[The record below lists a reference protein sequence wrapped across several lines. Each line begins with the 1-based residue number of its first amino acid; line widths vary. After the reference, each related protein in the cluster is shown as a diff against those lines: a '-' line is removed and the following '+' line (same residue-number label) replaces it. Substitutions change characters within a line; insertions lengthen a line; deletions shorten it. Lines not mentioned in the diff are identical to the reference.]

1 MLSSTRV
8 GNKGWYEFDI
18 TEAYNY
24 WLRPGMSNYG
34 LLFKM
39 RVESASE
46 NYWRQFASATYSDSS
61 KLPYITVVYDEPVSI
76 DINPESIRL
85 YVNETFQPAVRA
97 NPAGAALGTAYWSSS
112 NTGVVT
118 VNSTTGKMTAVSSGT
133 AVITV
138 SIYTG
143 TSTATGSCSVSVFS
157 GTPPVKTDTVYHIFN
172 ANSTKP
178 VSPREGN
185 LTDGGQV
192 WQEGYR
198 PENAYY
204 QKWKAIRLFNGYY
217 VLRSEQSPN
226 LALSGLGDSLQLKD
240 IGSSNSYSDVPTH
253 AQWNI
258 TGSVGSGLRMTVRSS
273 GKSICIQNNAVWS
286 GENILIGSTGSKSR
300 EFLFIEPWLY
310 VPTTGVTLQD
320 PIYIMKNGGY
330 ICMPQITPANATFK
344 RVIWSWEE
352 RGNTTDTGITMSN
365 YAWGESTASYT
376 GTVVTGKKEGV
387 YWLRAYCADTNYSD
401 TVDVDV
407 HFLESGP
414 YYFKNRESNKYMSVQ
429 EHSQADGAQIV
440 QESFKGEVWQEFYLE
455 RDFTTG
461 YIRIKNR
468 NSNKY
473 LGVENNSSAH
483 DTDIKQYAYSKNSA
497 GQQFKIERISGG
509 ETIKIIP
516 RTGEGLSP
524 QRVVCVANY
533 VINSDGV
540 HIQQRDF
547 GANDGYYRDEW
558 YIVKL
563 NQNDEVI
570 KNIQK
575 LHNAAK
581 EYSPLDEWRAIELTL
596 QFIRRYRYN
605 DFKFELAA
613 GTIDENFVNYIH
625 DEYRELYDYFAMHDE
640 DERDSVK
647 NEDES
652 SKDPNFYYTTPN
664 GAEIDIPHFAAVY
677 NVLQYNSFGLVDM
690 GIAEVRVDH
699 LGGWAGDLRS
709 MTPRVLYEAN
719 YSNDYNVVYNEAKKQ
734 IGADESVSLFG
745 IQDLLADVDAF
756 NIYNLKQ
763 TTYLYSIG
771 AALIDYYHLGGYSTR
786 FSDFT
791 NNMSRDEI
799 FNLSKDIMT
808 DSLIDVVWKMN
819 KVTKNEDGYK
829 ETNEPLDVT
838 DIQMNAICA
847 AYADYIWA
855 KVEAE

>member
-1 MLSSTRV
+1 M
-8 GNKGWYEFDI
+8 
-18 TEAYNY
+18 
-24 WLRPGMSNYG
+24 
-34 LLFKM
+34 
-39 RVESASE
+39 
-46 NYWRQFASATYSDSS
+46 
-61 KLPYITVVYDEPVSI
+61 
-76 DINPESIRL
+76 
-85 YVNETFQPAVRA
+85 
-97 NPAGAALGTAYWSSS
+97 
-112 NTGVVT
+112 
-118 VNSTTGKMTAVSSGT
+118 
-133 AVITV
+133 
-138 SIYTG
+138 
-143 TSTATGSCSVSVFS
+143 
-157 GTPPVKTDTVYHIFN
+157 
-172 ANSTKP
+172 
-178 VSPREGN
+178 
-185 LTDGGQV
+185 
-192 WQEGYR
+192 
-198 PENAYY
+198 
-204 QKWKAIRLFNGYY
+204 
-217 VLRSEQSPN
+217 
-226 LALSGLGDSLQLKD
+226 
-240 IGSSNSYSDVPTH
+240 
-253 AQWNI
+253 
-258 TGSVGSGLRMTVRSS
+258 
-273 GKSICIQNNAVWS
+273 
-286 GENILIGSTGSKSR
+286 
-300 EFLFIEPWLY
+300 
-310 VPTTGVTLQD
+310 PTTGVTLQD
-320 PIYIMKNGGY
+320 PIYIMKNGSY

-440 QESFKGEVWQEFYLE
+440 QESFKGEIWQEFYLE

-533 VINSDGV
+533 ALNFNFDGV

-575 LHNAAK
+575 LHNIAR
-581 EYSPLDEWRAIELTL
+581 EYSLLDVRAIELTL

-605 DFKFELAA
+605 DFKFQVAA
-613 GTIDENFVNYIH
+613 GTIDEAFIEHVRET
-625 DEYRELYDYFAMHDE
+625 DENLYEYFAAYDDE
-640 DERDSVK
+640 QTKQRL
-647 NEDES
+647 
-652 SKDPNFYYTTPN
+652 PFYYTAPN
-664 GAEIDIPHFAAVY
+664 GDEIDIPHFAAVY
-677 NVLQYNSFGLVDM
+677 NVLQYDSSSNILLGLTENLIDN
-690 GIAEVRVDH
+690 

-709 MTPRVLYEAN
+709 MIPYVLCNVN
-719 YSNDYNVVYNEAKKQ
+719 YSNDYNTVYNEAKKQ
-734 IGADESVSLFG
+734 IGADESISLFG
-745 IQDLLADVDAF
+745 IQDILADTDSFNMYIATQLQTVD
-756 NIYNLKQ
+756 
-763 TTYLYSIG
+763 SIG
-771 AALIDYYHLGGYSTR
+771 AIFIDYYHLGGYLTR

-791 NNMSRDEI
+791 SHRTYDEI
-799 FNLSKDIMT
+799 YNFSVEITNNIIIGTVWPIKKVVKSGNGYTET
-808 DSLIDVVWKMN
+808 D
-819 KVTKNEDGYK
+819 
-829 ETNEPLDVT
+829 ETLTAT
-838 DIQMNAICA
+838 DTQVSAICA
-847 AYADYIWA
+847 AFADYLWNKI
-855 KVEAE
+855 EAE

>member
-1 MLSSTRV
+1 MAD
-8 GNKGWYEFDI
+8 Y
-18 TEAYNY
+18 
-24 WLRPGMSNYG
+24 P
-34 LLFKM
+34 
-39 RVESASE
+39 
-46 NYWRQFASATYSDSS
+46 
-61 KLPYITVVYDEPVSI
+61 
-76 DINPESIRL
+76 
-85 YVNETFQPAVRA
+85 
-97 NPAGAALGTAYWSSS
+97 
-112 NTGVVT
+112 
-118 VNSTTGKMTAVSSGT
+118 
-133 AVITV
+133 
-138 SIYTG
+138 
-143 TSTATGSCSVSVFS
+143 
-157 GTPPVKTDTVYHIFN
+157 FN
-172 ANSTKP
+172 
-178 VSPREGN
+178 
-185 LTDGGQV
+185 
-192 WQEGYR
+192 
-198 PENAYY
+198 
-204 QKWKAIRLFNGYY
+204 F
-217 VLRSEQSPN
+217 
-226 LALSGLGDSLQLKD
+226 
-240 IGSSNSYSDVPTH
+240 
-253 AQWNI
+253 
-258 TGSVGSGLRMTVRSS
+258 
-273 GKSICIQNNAVWS
+273 
-286 GENILIGSTGSKSR
+286 
-300 EFLFIEPWLY
+300 
-310 VPTTGVTLQD
+310 
-320 PIYIMKNGGY
+320 
-330 ICMPQITPANATFK
+330 
-344 RVIWSWEE
+344 
-352 RGNTTDTGITMSN
+352 
-365 YAWGESTASYT
+365 
-376 GTVVTGKKEGV
+376 
-387 YWLRAYCADTNYSD
+387 
-401 TVDVDV
+401 
-407 HFLESGP
+407 
-414 YYFKNRESNKYMSVQ
+414 
-429 EHSQADGAQIV
+429 
-440 QESFKGEVWQEFYLE
+440 
-455 RDFTTG
+455 
-461 YIRIKNR
+461 
-468 NSNKY
+468 
-473 LGVENNSSAH
+473 
-483 DTDIKQYAYSKNSA
+483 
-497 GQQFKIERISGG
+497 
-509 ETIKIIP
+509 
-516 RTGEGLSP
+516 
-524 QRVVCVANY
+524 
-533 VINSDGV
+533 NSDEI

-547 GANDGYYRDEW
+547 GANDGHYRDEW

>member
-1 MLSSTRV
+1 
-8 GNKGWYEFDI
+8 
-18 TEAYNY
+18 
-24 WLRPGMSNYG
+24 
-34 LLFKM
+34 
-39 RVESASE
+39 
-46 NYWRQFASATYSDSS
+46 
-61 KLPYITVVYDEPVSI
+61 
-76 DINPESIRL
+76 
-85 YVNETFQPAVRA
+85 
-97 NPAGAALGTAYWSSS
+97 
-112 NTGVVT
+112 
-118 VNSTTGKMTAVSSGT
+118 
-133 AVITV
+133 
-138 SIYTG
+138 
-143 TSTATGSCSVSVFS
+143 
-157 GTPPVKTDTVYHIFN
+157 
-172 ANSTKP
+172 
-178 VSPREGN
+178 
-185 LTDGGQV
+185 
-192 WQEGYR
+192 
-198 PENAYY
+198 
-204 QKWKAIRLFNGYY
+204 
-217 VLRSEQSPN
+217 
-226 LALSGLGDSLQLKD
+226 
-240 IGSSNSYSDVPTH
+240 
-253 AQWNI
+253 
-258 TGSVGSGLRMTVRSS
+258 
-273 GKSICIQNNAVWS
+273 
-286 GENILIGSTGSKSR
+286 
-300 EFLFIEPWLY
+300 
-310 VPTTGVTLQD
+310 
-320 PIYIMKNGGY
+320 
-330 ICMPQITPANATFK
+330 MPQITPANATFK

-440 QESFKGEVWQEFYLE
+440 QESFKGEIWQEFYLE

-533 VINSDGV
+533 PFNFNSDGV

-605 DFKFELAA
+605 DFKFQVAA
-613 GTIDENFVNYIH
+613 GTIDEAFIEHVRET
-625 DEYRELYDYFAMHDE
+625 DENLYEYFAAYDDE
-640 DERDSVK
+640 QTKQRL
-647 NEDES
+647 
-652 SKDPNFYYTTPN
+652 PFYYTAPN
-664 GAEIDIPHFAAVY
+664 GDEIDIPHFAAVY

-709 MTPRVLYEAN
+709 MIPYVLCNVN
-719 YSNDYNVVYNEAKKQ
+719 YSNDYNTVYNEAKKQ
-734 IGADESVSLFG
+734 IGADESISLFG
-745 IQDLLADVDAF
+745 IQDILADTNSFNMYIATQLQTVD
-756 NIYNLKQ
+756 
-763 TTYLYSIG
+763 SIG
-771 AALIDYYHLGGYSTR
+771 AIFIDYYHLGGYLTR

-791 NNMSRDEI
+791 SHRTYDEI
-799 FNLSKDIMT
+799 YNFSVEITNNIIIGTVWPIKKVVKSGNWYTET
-808 DSLIDVVWKMN
+808 D
-819 KVTKNEDGYK
+819 
-829 ETNEPLDVT
+829 ETLTAT
-838 DIQMNAICA
+838 DTQVSAICA
-847 AYADYIWA
+847 AFADYLWNKI
-855 KVEAE
+855 EAE